1 MERDAHTHLFDV
13 IENCKRINEFV
24 FEMDFTAYAL
34 DELVKSAVE
43 RRFINIGESLSRL
56 KQTDFLL
63 FGKIANA
70 QRIVGFRNVLV
81 HGYESISDRLVWGI
95 IEENLS
101 ELQSTCE
108 ELLKLDK

>member
-1 MERDAHTHLFDV
+1 MERDAYTHLFDV
-13 IENCKRINEFV
+13 VENCKRINEFV
-24 FEMDFTAYAL
+24 FEMNFTAYSR

-43 RRFINIGESLSRL
+43 RQFINIGESLSRL
-56 KQTDFLL
+56 KQTDLTL

-95 IEENLS
+95 VEENLG
-101 ELQSTCE
+101 ELRSTCE

>member
-1 MERDAHTHLFDV
+1 MERDIDTHLFDV
-13 IENCKRINEFV
+13 LENCKRIREFV
-24 FEMDFTAYAL
+24 GKLDFNAYSR

-56 KQTDFLL
+56 KQLDLIL

-95 IEENLS
+95 IEENLP
-101 ELQSTCE
+101 ELQATCE
-108 ELLKLDK
+108 ELLK

>member
-1 MERDAHTHLFDV
+1 MERDASTHLFDV
-13 IENCKRINEFV
+13 VENCKRIHEFV
-24 FEMDFTAYAL
+24 GTANFEVYSR

-56 KQTDFLL
+56 KQIDLII

-81 HGYESISDRLVWGI
+81 HGYESVSDRLVWGI
-95 IEENLS
+95 IEENLA
-101 ELQSTCE
+101 ELRSTCQ
-108 ELLKLDK
+108 ELLK

>member
-1 MERDAHTHLFDV
+1 MERDVQTHLFDV
-13 IENCKRINEFV
+13 VSNCKRIHEFV
-24 FEMDFTAYAL
+24 REMDFEAYYG

-56 KQTDFLL
+56 KQSDLII

-95 IEENLS
+95 IEENLP
-101 ELQSTCE
+101 ELQATCE
-108 ELLKLDK
+108 ELMN

>member
-1 MERDAHTHLFDV
+1 MERDLNTHLFDIV
-13 IENCKRINEFV
+13 ENCKRIGEFV
-24 FEMDFTAYAL
+24 GAMNFEAYSS

-56 KQTDFLL
+56 KQIDLII

-81 HGYESISDRLVWGI
+81 HGYESVSDRLVWGI
-95 IEENLS
+95 IEENLA
-101 ELQSTCE
+101 ELRSTCQ
-108 ELLKLDK
+108 ELLK

>member
-1 MERDAHTHLFDV
+1 MERDINTHLFDV
-13 IENCKRINEFV
+13 VENCKRIHAFV
-24 FEMDFTAYAL
+24 EKMDFKAYSH

-56 KQTDFLL
+56 KQIDLTT
-63 FGKIANA
+63 FGKIAEA

-81 HGYESISDRLVWGI
+81 HGYESVSDRLVWGI

-101 ELQSTCE
+101 QLQATCE
-108 ELLKLDK
+108 ELLK